1 MSMLISETLNAALN
15 AQIREELGNSNQYL
29 AIASY
34 LSGEGL
40 SLLAKIYYTQS
51 DEERDHAMRFV
62 KFVVDAGG
70 KVVVPAI
77 PEPRNNFR
85 SVEDAAQVALDS
97 EVRTTQ
103 QIYDLVT
110 LATAE
115 KNYIAINAL
124 QWFVNEQL
132 EEVSSAQARLNV
144 IKRSGPNVLMIEAY
158 LAHGGG

>member
-1 MSMLISETLNAALN
+1 MLISEKLNAALN
-15 AQIREELGNSNQYL
+15 DQIREELGNSLQYL
-29 AIASY
+29 AIAAFFKS
-34 LSGEGL
+34 EGL
-40 SLLAKIYYTQS
+40 SLLAKIYFTQA
-51 DEERDHAMRFV
+51 DEERDHAMRFLN
-62 KFVVDAGG
+62 FVIEAGG
-70 KVVVPAI
+70 KVVIPAVPA
-77 PEPRNNFR
+77 PRSEFR
-85 SVEDAAQVALDS
+85 SAEEAAQTALDS

-124 QWFVNEQL
+124 QWFVSEQL
-132 EEVSSAQARLNV
+132 EEVSSAQARLAV